1 MRVRPP
7 CIARH
12 TVWRKPLLHPRPR
25 LHIAKIRAPI
35 ADDPLRGDVL
45 DELEY
50 AFILPDGA
58 NSGALRTMEMRVLD
72 EHVRRIG
79 FGRDRVV
86 APGHVPAAQGDVVRV
101 KGVDA
106 VRVLCGR
113 LCTNIMYALSGISS
127 RVGTRR
133 RTLLLETEWM
143 KMSSKRRSRAV
154 CTASDQNWLWTK
166 RMPRIVKLVEWR
178 MTRLMGRPAMLLV
191 PLARSYLMIS
201 VSARLGGRGGQGTG
215 ECTTC
220 IPYLPVPVERAVPMP
235 GPEDV
240 VASKVPG
247 DALVLIFEGSAVLDP
262 IRGVRSPLHGAG
274 RRGELGD
281 MILAR
286 GGGRHVPRAFRVY
299 RLRRSSDRGSP

>member
-1 MRVRPP
+1 MCDSVGDVRDLGVAEDCAKTVRCQHCEAHAITPQRDRTGSACAKTDRCSSHILSLRHHLCRAHIPVRMRVRPP

-12 TVWRKPLLHPRPR
+12 TVWREPLLHPRPR
-25 LHIAKIRAPI
+25 LYIAKIRAPI

-58 NSGALRTMEMRVLD
+58 NSGALRTMETRVLD

-101 KGVDA
+101 KGVEA

-113 LCTNIMYALSGISS
+113 LLTNIMYALSGISS

-154 CTASDQNWLWTK
+154 CTASDQNWLCTK

-191 PLARSYLMIS
+191 PLARSYLH
-201 VSARLGGRGGQGTG
+201 V
-215 ECTTC
+215 
-220 IPYLPVPVERAVPMP
+220 
-235 GPEDV
+235 DV
-240 VASKVPG
+240 
-247 DALVLIFEGSAVLDP
+247 IYQCET
-262 IRGVRSPLHGAG
+262 
-274 RRGELGD
+274 RGE
-281 MILAR
+281 
-286 GGGRHVPRAFRVY
+286 GRSGY
-299 RLRRSSDRGSP
+299 G